1 MKLFGDRA
9 DRRRIPGFP
18 LSSTVLF
25 PGVSVPLVVRS
36 DDEKAVINRVM
47 GTDRA
52 IVTVPPPPTEGAES
66 DQEIAVGTIAHVHH
80 VAKMPDGGM
89 RVVVEGRQRV
99 TIEDPQEHD
108 GLRQLRCTPVQPDH
122 SDPDKQ
128 LPGLVRVVRETLKEY
143 IKLHPSLGSRL
154 SERLEKAEGAD
165 QLVDLSAGNL
175 PLELPLR
182 LQLLGEPK
190 TVRRVGALAESL
202 QHEVELLG
210 MKRSIR
216 DRVRK
221 RLENGQKEYF
231 LQEQIK
237 EINRELGRDDQDDG
251 FGELRSRIDAADL
264 PEAVQARAEREF
276 ARLKKVP
283 PVSPEA
289 GIIQTYLEWLLEL
302 PWQRHPSPPID
313 IAQAREILDGD
324 HHGLQE
330 PKDRLLEFMAVQALN
345 GDLKGPILCFVGPP
359 GTGKTSLGR
368 SMARALGR
376 EFVRLSLGGMRDE
389 AEIRGHRRTYVGAM
403 PGRIIQAIRKASTH
417 NPVILLDEIDKMGAD
432 FRGDPSSALLEVLD
446 PEQNSTFS
454 DHYIELEFDLS
465 QVTFL
470 TTANGLSSIPQALRD
485 RLEIIAVP
493 GYTEQEKTSIAK
505 QFLVPEQ
512 NRENGAGEPGF
523 TFRSDALHT
532 LIHDYTSESGVR
544 ALKRQIATVMR
555 KLLREHMES
564 SIAEEKRQRHVTAGT
579 VRRLLGPPR
588 HRRDAGDGIARV
600 GLARGVAWTEVGG
613 VLLSI
618 EAVSYPGTGRLLLT
632 GSLGDVMKESAQTA
646 LSLIRSRA
654 ETWEIASALT
664 DRDIHIHVP
673 EGAVPK
679 DGPSAGITVFAAILS
694 LFRHEP
700 LASSVAMT
708 GELTL
713 TGRVLPVGGIRE
725 KILAA
730 RRADITD
737 VLLPAGNRDDLDE
750 LPPEARKGIQ
760 FHPVSTVE
768 DVIPLVFS
776 SERFQGASGSGESDG
791 AENGAPPLTATPHEL
806 GNR

>member
-1 MKLFGDRA
+1 MKLFGDRG
-9 DRRRIPGFP
+9 DRRRIPVFP
-18 LSSTVLF
+18 LPNSVLF
-25 PGVSVPLVVRS
+25 PGVSVPLVVKTDS
-36 DDEKAVINRVM
+36 DKQIINTVM
-47 GTDRA
+47 GTDRT
-52 IVTVPPPPTEGAES
+52 VVMTPVPPDKEDSSADAPE
-66 DQEIAVGTIAHVHH
+66 VGTIAHVHH

-89 RVVVEGRQRV
+89 RVVIEGRQRV
-99 TIEDPQEHD
+99 LVDDPQQED
-108 GLRQLRCTPVQPDH
+108 GVRRLRCTPIDPDH
-122 SDPDKQ
+122 SDPDNQ
-128 LPGLVRVVRETLKEY
+128 LPGMVRIARETIQEF
-143 IKLHPSLGSRL
+143 ISLHPSLGSRV
-154 SERLEKAEGAD
+154 SERLNKAEGAD
-165 QLVDLSAGNL
+165 QLVDLAGGNL
-175 PLELPLR
+175 PLDFALR
-182 LQLLGEPK
+182 LQLLTEAK

-202 QHEVELLG
+202 QNEVELMG

-237 EINRELGRDDQDDG
+237 EINRELGREEQDDS
-251 FGELRSRIDAADL
+251 FSDLRARLEEADL
-264 PEAVQARAEREF
+264 PDPVKARADREF
-276 ARLKKVP
+276 SRLKKVP

-289 GIIQTYLEWLLEL
+289 GIIQTYLEWLLDL
-302 PWQRHPSPPID
+302 PWQRQSSPPID
-313 IAQAREILDGD
+313 ISRARAILDGD
-324 HHGLQE
+324 HHGLRE

-345 GDLKGPILCFVGPP
+345 GELKGPILCFVGPP

-403 PGRIIQAIRKASTH
+403 PGRIIQSIRKAGTH

-446 PEQNSTFS
+446 PEQNNSFS

-485 RLEIIAVP
+485 RLEIISVP
-493 GYTEQEKTSIAK
+493 GYTEEEKANIAR

-523 TFRSDALHT
+523 TFRRDALHS
-532 LIHDYTSESGVR
+532 LIHEYSSESGVR
-544 ALKRQIATVMR
+544 TLKRQIATVIR
-555 KLLREHMES
+555 KLLREQIEK
-564 SIAEEKRQRHVTAGT
+564 SITAEHRQRNVTSGT
-579 VRRLLGPPR
+579 VRRLLGAPR
-588 HRRDAGDGIARV
+588 HRRDAGDGIARA

-618 EAVSYPGTGRLLLT
+618 ESVSYPGNGRLVLT
-632 GSLGDVMKESAQTA
+632 GSLGDVMKESARTA
-646 LSLIRSRA
+646 LSLIHSRA
-654 ETWEIASALT
+654 EEWGVSSAIA

-694 LFRHEP
+694 LLRDQP
-700 LASSVAMT
+700 VTGTVAMT

-713 TGRVLPVGGIRE
+713 TGRILQVGGIRE
-725 KILAA
+725 KVLAA

-737 VLLPAGNRDDLDE
+737 VIIPLGNHVDLEE
-750 LPPEARKGIQ
+750 LPPEARRGIT

-768 DVIPLVFS
+768 EVIPLIFDS
-776 SERFQGASGSGESDG
+776 STTVSVSQDDRSS
-791 AENGAPPLTATPHEL
+791 AENRSRPLTATPEEL
-806 GNR
+806 GTG

>member
-1 MKLFGDRA
+1 MRLFGDRG
-9 DRRRIPGFP
+9 DRRRLPVFP
-18 LSSTVLF
+18 LANSVLF
-25 PGVSVPLVVRS
+25 PGVSVPLVVRAEA
-36 DDEKAVINRVM
+36 EKAVINTAM
-47 GTDRA
+47 EADRA
-52 IVTVPPPPTEGAES
+52 IVIVPQPAEAVAAEHPPEA
-66 DQEIAVGTIAHVHH
+66 GTISHIHH
-80 VAKMPDGGM
+80 VARMPDGGM

-99 TIEDPQEHD
+99 KVDDPQEDD
-108 GLRQLRCTPVQPDH
+108 GLRRLRCTPINPDH

-128 LPGLVRVVRETLKEY
+128 LPGLVRVVRETLQEY
-143 IKLHPSLGSRL
+143 VTLHPTLGSRV
-154 SERLEKAEGAD
+154 SDRLEKADGAD
-165 QLVDLSAGNL
+165 RLVDLAGGNL
-175 PLELPLR
+175 PLDLSLR
-182 LQLLGEPK
+182 LQLLGEAK

-221 RLENGQKEYF
+221 RLEHGQKEYF

-237 EINRELGRDDQDDG
+237 EINRELGRDDQDES
-251 FGELRSRIDAADL
+251 FGDLRARIDAAHL
-264 PEAVQARAEREF
+264 PETVRARADREF
-276 ARLKKVP
+276 SRLKKVP

-289 GIIQTYLEWLLEL
+289 GIIQTYLEWLLDL
-302 PWQRHPSPPID
+302 PWQRQPSPPID
-313 IAQAREILDGD
+313 ISRAREILDGD
-324 HHGLQE
+324 HHGLRE
-330 PKDRLLEFMAVQALN
+330 PKDRLLEFMAVQTLN

-368 SMARALGR
+368 SMARALAR

-403 PGRIIQAIRKASTH
+403 PGRIIQSIRKAGTH

-446 PEQNSTFS
+446 PEQNNTFS
-454 DHYIELEFDLS
+454 DHYIELEYDLS

-485 RLEIIAVP
+485 RLEIISVP
-493 GYTEQEKTSIAK
+493 GYTEQEKTSIAR

-512 NRENGAGEPGF
+512 NRENGAGDPGF
-523 TFRSDALHT
+523 TFRGDALHA
-532 LIHDYTSESGVR
+532 LIHDYSSESGVR
-544 ALKRQIATVMR
+544 TLKRQIATVMR
-555 KLLREHMES
+555 KLLREHIEK
-564 SIAEEKRQRHVTAGT
+564 SIPEDKRQRHVTAGT

-588 HRRDAGDGIARV
+588 HRRDAGDGIARA

-618 EAVSYPGTGRLLLT
+618 ESVSYPGTGRLVLT

-646 LSLIRSRA
+646 LSLVRSRA
-654 ETWEIASALT
+654 ESWHIVSAVS

-694 LFRHEP
+694 LFRDEP
-700 LASSVAMT
+700 LAGTVAMT

-725 KILAA
+725 KVLAA
-730 RRADITD
+730 RRAEITD
-737 VLLPAGNRDDLDE
+737 IILPAGNREDLDE
-750 LPPEARKGIQ
+750 LPSDARRGITFHPVTTVEEIIPLIFDSTSSPQEPEDSENLSARKGT
-760 FHPVSTVE
+760 S
-768 DVIPLVFS
+768 
-776 SERFQGASGSGESDG
+776 
-791 AENGAPPLTATPHEL
+791 PLTASPDDL
-806 GNR
+806 GTG